1 MTIGQTV
8 AESMDALEGQGQT
21 DWRDIPPQTY
31 VPVEG
36 HGRRMRDGPEWGT
49 GPYRGER
56 VINRHLNK
64 TMFALRPSRK
74 QPSSYKWGKVTEHV
88 YSDALDRL
96 VRIIMARIDA
106 DQQIIIH
113 IGDANGNGT
122 GSGKSTLALA
132 LACDLARAMKRQFKL
147 SEDLILDAPAFLARA

>member
-1 MTIGQTV
+1 MTIGQSYDET
-8 AESMDALEGQGQT
+8 MNALEGQGLT

-36 HGRRMRDGPEWGT
+36 RPRKMREGPEWGT
-49 GPYRGER
+49 GPYRGQR
-56 VINRHLNK
+56 VINKHIDK
-64 TMFALRPSRK
+64 TMYALRPSRR
-74 QPSSYKWGKVTEHV
+74 QPSTYKWQGAREHI

-96 VRIIMARIDA
+96 VRIIMARINA
-106 DQQIIIH
+106 DQQIIVH

-132 LACDLARAMKRQFKL
+132 LACTLARAMNRQFKL
-147 SEDLILDAPAFLARA
+147 SEDLILDAPAFLGRA